1 MAGEPKRDAPQ
12 LVNAAQFLG
21 YGLTWA
27 LSTGMFLVGGWFVDR
42 WLGTMPLFLIAGAF
56 IGAGAGFYSLYYHVV
71 IEPRRKKEEGARD
84 LRTGDGLGAGGS
96 GDGPGAGAGG
106 ASGAG

>member
-1 MAGEPKRDAPQ
+1 MAGPPKKGAPE
-12 LVNAAQFLG
+12 LVNAAQYLG

-56 IGAGAGFYSLYYHVV
+56 IGAGAGFYSLYYHMVV
-71 IEPRRKKEEGARD
+71 EPRRTKEQGVRD
-84 LRTGDGLGAGGS
+84 LRTPDAR
-96 GDGPGAGAGG
+96 DAGAGSEED
-106 ASGAG
+106 AAGRGGGG